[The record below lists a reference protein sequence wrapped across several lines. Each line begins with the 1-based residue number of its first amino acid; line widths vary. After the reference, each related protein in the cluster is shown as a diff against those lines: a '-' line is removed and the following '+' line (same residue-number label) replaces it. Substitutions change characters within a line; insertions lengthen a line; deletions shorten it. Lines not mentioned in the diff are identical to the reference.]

1 MVVSGPPPREVEI
14 VHAGTD
20 GAAPDDVVARLLQSS
35 APELLHLPRRVV
47 AEGWDNVLVR
57 LGSTLLMRLP
67 RRAQA
72 AELTRHEQLWL
83 PVLAPPLPVAVPVP
97 VHAGRPVAD
106 YPWPWSI
113 IRWREG
119 VVASQRPRQL
129 ATSWAA
135 DLAATFVVLH
145 QPAPPEAPH
154 NPFRA
159 VPLAPRDEVIR
170 ERLALGRERGLDLA
184 AAVRAWERGIA
195 APVWAEPPV
204 WVHGDPHPGNLLV
217 RPGTP
222 GRPDALDA
230 LLDWGDLSA
239 GDPACDL
246 AAAWLV
252 FDRAGRRVFRDT
264 YDFGTRRRAPDP
276 GRWDRAAAWAV
287 SMASSVVVGAPD
299 DVANRPWADA
309 ALAELA
315 ERDD

>member
-72 AELTRHEQLWL
+72 AVTRHEQLWL

-230 LLDWGDLSA
+230 LLDWGDLGRGSGLRSCRGVA
-239 GDPACDL
+239 GLRPRGTPRVPGHLRLRHAPAGTGSGAL
-246 AAAWLV
+246 GPG
-252 FDRAGRRVFRDT
+252 GRVGGLDGEQRGR
-264 YDFGTRRRAPDP
+264 GGARRRRQPALG
-276 GRWDRAAAWAV
+276 GRGTGRARRA
-287 SMASSVVVGAPD
+287 
-299 DVANRPWADA
+299 
-309 ALAELA
+309 
-315 ERDD
+315 